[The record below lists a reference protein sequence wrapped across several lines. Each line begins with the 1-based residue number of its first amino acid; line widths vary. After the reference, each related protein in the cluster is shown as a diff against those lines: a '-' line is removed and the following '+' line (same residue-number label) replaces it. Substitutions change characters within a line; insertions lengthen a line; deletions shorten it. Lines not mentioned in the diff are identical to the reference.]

1 MDHET
6 ILAAGSLA
14 DIRAAYAQKAL
25 SVREAVSWYLAGIAA
40 SNEAPRSLNAVRTVS
55 PRALDDAAAADRLLA
70 AGGPLPPLFGIPVL
84 LKDNILTADG
94 MTATLG
100 VAALKS
106 FVPRSEATLVA
117 RLRRAGAIVLG
128 KTNMTELG
136 DYVSDVMP
144 SCYSGAGGIV
154 RNPRGP
160 EFGRGQGSSV
170 GSAAAIAA
178 GLAPVAIGGESG
190 NSIQAP
196 ATHAGVTGYKPSL
209 GRLGRAGV
217 APLVPSQDTIGPLA
231 RSVED
236 ALLVA
241 EVLSGPDPR
250 DGATLIR
257 AIADAP
263 LQRLGLDRVSIGIP
277 RTAMADRPDFDA
289 CREALEAVADSLRRG
304 GARIVD
310 PCDLPSAEELQAVR
324 SSVFSTEFKVF
335 FNAFLAEH
343 GSPCGIGSLADLI
356 AWNEAH
362 PETIPYGQSLLL
374 AAQQRGD
381 LDDPVYRADRAR
393 DVLLSTTTGIDAALA
408 RSQVDV
414 LMAPMAAA
422 SKSTGKAGAPAI
434 SIPVGSDSQGSP
446 FGVTLYT
453 SVGNDRVL
461 AAVATAVE
469 ECVGTG
475 FRAA

>member
-1 MDHET
+1 MHHET

-25 SVREAVSWYLAGIAA
+25 SVREAVSWYLARIAA
-40 SNEAPRSLNAVRTVS
+40 SNETPRSLNAVRVVS

-70 AGGPLPPLFGIPVL
+70 AGGSLPPLFGIPVL

-106 FVPRSEATLVA
+106 FVPRSEATLVR
-117 RLRRAGAIVLG
+117 RLRRAGAIILG

-144 SCYSGAGGIV
+144 SCYSGAGGV
-154 RNPRGP
+154 VKNPRGP

-170 GSAAAIAA
+170 GSAAAVAA
-178 GLAPVAIGGESG
+178 GLAPVAMGGESG

-196 ATHAGVTGYKPSL
+196 ASHAGVTGYKPSL

-257 AIADAP
+257 AIQDTP
-263 LQRLGLDRVSIGIP
+263 LGPLELGRISIGIP
-277 RTAMADRPDFDA
+277 RQAMADRADFDGS
-289 CREALEAVADSLRRG
+289 RGVFGDVVEKLRRA

-310 PCDLPSAEELQAVR
+310 PCDLPSAEELMAVR

-374 AAQQRGD
+374 AAELRSD
-381 LDDPVYRADRAR
+381 LDDATYRADRAR
-393 DVLLSTTTGIDAALA
+393 DVLLSTTSGIDAALE
-408 RSQVDV
+408 RSGVDV

-422 SKSTGKAGAPAI
+422 SKCTGKAGAPAI
-434 SIPVGSDSQGSP
+434 SIPVGLDANDAP
-446 FGVTLYT
+446 FGITLYT
-453 SVGNDRVL
+453 SVGKDRML
-461 AAVATAVE
+461 AAAATAVE
-469 ECVGTG
+469 ACVGLR
-475 FRAA
+475 FRAE